1 MGTTNK
7 VKCGLGFGTSASKK
21 KRPFIIWAVAFP
33 SSISILKCIYSNCSG
48 STTAKCYLS
57 SCGKQNQ
64 KKKKPLSKYLSGQC
78 PSRSH
83 ILFR

>member
-7 VKCGLGFGTSASKK
+7 VQCGLGFGTSASKK
-21 KRPFIIWAVAFP
+21 
-33 SSISILKCIYSNCSG
+33 
-48 STTAKCYLS
+48 T
-57 SCGKQNQ
+57 KQN